1 MDWFDSTADGEYV
14 PYILPQEHG
23 NHAGVRTL
31 TVDGLTFE
39 AVDRSFEANVSSYST
54 LQLDK
59 ATHIDEIGPSTG
71 THLRIDY
78 RNSGVGS
85 QSCGPELNAIH
96 RITEK
101 EIRFAVSVRL

>member
-1 MDWFDSTADGEYV
+1 
-14 PYILPQEHG
+14 
-23 NHAGVRTL
+23 
-31 TVDGLTFE
+31 
-39 AVDRSFEANVSSYST
+39 
-54 LQLDK
+54 LDK